1 VIDVGL
7 IGFGF
12 AGRTFHAPVISAVQG
27 LCLAAI
33 LQRSGSDA
41 AAAYPDVPI
50 ARSLET
56 LLAMDNIRLVVIA
69 TPNMSHFELARECL
83 LTGRDVVV
91 DKPFT
96 TTYQEASDLAELAK
110 ASARLLS
117 VYQNRRWDGDFM
129 TVQGLLRSGQLGRV
143 VLFESR
149 FDRFRPQVQ
158 PQAWRQR
165 AEPGSG
171 LLFDLGTHL
180 IDQALLLFGV
190 PEAISADVRREREGA
205 VVDDAF
211 DVTLFYPRMRAVLR
225 AGMLVSE
232 PEPRF
237 VVQGTC
243 GSYVKFGLDPQEEAL
258 KRGEKPGGDNW
269 GVEPPDRWGT
279 LHLANGE
286 GPTLQLLPTP
296 PGDYRQYYENVRDAL
311 SGKAPLAVTPAQAL
325 DVMHAIDLAQEASR
339 TGCRVPWRA

>member
-12 AGRTFHAPVISAVQG
+12 AGRTFHAPVINAVQG
-27 LCLAAI
+27 LRLAAI

-41 AAAYPDVPI
+41 VAAYPDVPI
-50 ARSLET
+50 VRNLET

-69 TPNMSHFELARECL
+69 TPNMSHFELARQCL
-83 LTGRDVVV
+83 LAGRDVVV

-96 TTYQEASDLAELAK
+96 TTYQEASELAELAK
-110 ASARLLS
+110 ASSRLLS

-129 TVQGLLRSGQLGRV
+129 TVQDLLRSGKLGRT

-158 PQAWRQR
+158 PHAWRQR

-180 IDQALLLFGV
+180 IDQALVLFGV
-190 PEAISADVRREREGA
+190 PEAISADVRMEREGA

-225 AGMLVSE
+225 AGMSVSE
-232 PEPRF
+232 PTPRF
-237 VVQGTC
+237 VVQGTR
-243 GSYVKFGLDPQEEAL
+243 GSYLKFGLDPQEEAL
-258 KRGEKPGGDNW
+258 KRGEKPEGDNW

-279 LHLANGE
+279 LRLVNGE
-286 GPTLQLLPTP
+286 EPTGRPLPTA

-311 SGKAPLAVTPAQAL
+311 SGKTPLAVTPRQAL
-325 DVMHAIDLAQEASR
+325 DVMHAIERVQEASR
-339 TGCRVPWRA
+339 TGCGVPWRT